1 MAYNLIW
8 RDLSSEQLEMLRNPH
23 LYKNTS
29 PRDLLARLLGIQNPQ
44 ERKSAI
50 LLDFYVHTLQFGQ
63 ELEMNDEKLSGLFS
77 LMKEVHRRSTE
88 DRMALEPSFI
98 MFKELLLAHSVHRPP
113 YSIGLFTHSEF
124 RHILAWALDS
134 YYRHYKLYQYVYTN
148 RVTMNVTQHHPM
160 DVIELAPEPFMLP
173 LNDALTEEQHREI
186 QTEQERKMEE
196 EAAAAAAAEAE
207 KAEAERVA
215 QLREE
220 YESAVPEEIKDRV
233 AEAVERELARLKE
246 KMEAQFQQQ
255 HAEVLASLAAFEG
268 KMPEK
273 PPQA

>member
-1 MAYNLIW
+1 MAYNLVW
-8 RDLSSEQLEMLRNPH
+8 RDLSSENLEMLRNPH
-23 LYKNTS
+23 MYKNTS
-29 PRDLLARLLGIQNPQ
+29 PRDLLARLLGIREPQ
-44 ERKSAI
+44 EPKSAI

-88 DRMALEPSFI
+88 DRMALEPSFV

-113 YSIGLFTHSEF
+113 YSIGLFTHAEF
-124 RHILAWALDS
+124 RRILAWALDS

-148 RVTMNVTQHHPM
+148 SALGAPC
-160 DVIELAPEPFMLP
+160 LAILVSM
-173 LNDALTEEQHREI
+173 HR
-186 QTEQERKMEE
+186 KLMEE

-246 KMEAQFQQQ
+246 QMEAQFQQQ

-268 KMPEK
+268 KVPEK
-273 PPQA
+273 PPAKGETIQ